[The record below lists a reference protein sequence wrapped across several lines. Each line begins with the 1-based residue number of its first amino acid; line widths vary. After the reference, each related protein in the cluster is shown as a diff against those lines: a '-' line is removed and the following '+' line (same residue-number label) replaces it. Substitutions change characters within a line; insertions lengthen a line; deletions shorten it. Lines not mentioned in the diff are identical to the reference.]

1 MNSRRWNAPLA
12 GVLATILLATCAGAA
27 FAWKP
32 KTHVYLAD
40 RALRDVQNGKLA
52 IHRVDRATGAVLD
65 KVGDYR
71 VDSAL
76 VSAIKENRQIF
87 LAGVLGPDAYP
98 DIVTGQTIIHPDL
111 AHDGGSDSWLDHL
124 WDKSRSAS
132 PKVKVFV
139 AGYLFHAA
147 GDMYAHTYMNHYSG
161 GDFAP
166 GCNAL
171 RHLTLEGYIG
181 KKTPGVP
188 APGFSIRSSSS
199 DNTVR
204 DFIVEHMIRA
214 PLGSHVENR
223 LLVSSDESKGSY
235 LSVPRVYSRLRNR
248 LEQELSEL
256 TGSHAGNT
264 LGAPLQAA
272 YIRAWIDDIDS
283 GLRAWPMLSEKIAG
297 LLVYNLDE
305 SMSQAEMK
313 EQIRKA
319 CDDYVNLHLL
329 SMSGAPD
336 FVGLTR
342 AQVQALTER
351 LLGPVEDQVQ
361 AIVDDLTNSLVKTVT
376 GYTLDEITD
385 YLKRPELRFDPT
397 LGPSAPRDATCTSAA
412 SLTRATFDAQHLKFE
427 ANGEWKLESFPPGYN
442 TVLMT
447 KLILLEKREVD
458 RLIADLRAIGTSRL
472 TPIEVRPG
480 IPTQSLT
487 GAIKAPGTAI
497 KPPGTAIKPPVTN
510 PPMQIGMQVDNA
522 MLGFQRKLDG
532 ANQWH
537 RNGANQQMA
546 LVRAGVYDR
555 IFLAQLG
562 EDAVQESPPPV
573 LPSGTVKITITRVRS
588 VDDVDPG
595 PGQGEADFYAR
606 IELDDK
612 FRSFG
617 TIESENSPQP
627 NWSLSNTVVGETVR
641 IHITLFDE
649 DTGLAAPDDVCDLD
663 PASGRRALDV
673 TYNLRSGRVT
683 GDATGDRGEEIT
695 VRGGGDSDRCEITFK
710 VEGP

>member
-1 MNSRRWNAPLA
+1 
-12 GVLATILLATCAGAA
+12 
-27 FAWKP
+27 
-32 KTHVYLAD
+32 VYLAD

-76 VSAIKENRQIF
+76 VAAIKANRQIF
-87 LAGVLGPDAYP
+87 HAGVLGPDAYP
-98 DIVTGQTIIHPDL
+98 DIVTGQTIIHPDV
-111 AHDGGSDSWLDHL
+111 AHDGGSDSWLDHV

-132 PKVKVFV
+132 PRVKVFV

-181 KKTPGVP
+181 KKTPAVP
-188 APGFSIRSSSS
+188 APAFSIRSSTS
-199 DNTVR
+199 DNAVR

-223 LLVSSDESKGSY
+223 LLVSSEESKGSY
-235 LSVPRVYSRLRNR
+235 VSVPRVYSRLRNR
-248 LEQELSEL
+248 LEQELAEL

-264 LGAPLQAA
+264 VGAPLQAA
-272 YIRAWIDDIDS
+272 YIRAWIDDIDT
-283 GLRAWPMLSEKIAG
+283 GLRAWPMFSEKIAG

-305 SMSQAEMK
+305 SMTQAEMK
-313 EQIRKA
+313 EQIRRA
-319 CDDYVNLHLL
+319 CDDYVNEHLL

-342 AQVQALTER
+342 AQVQALTEK
-351 LLGPVEDQVQ
+351 LLGPLEEHVQ
-361 AIVDDLTNSLVKTVT
+361 KIVDDLANSLVKTVT

-397 LGPSAPRDATCTSAA
+397 LGPSAARDATCTSAA
-412 SLTRATFDAQHLKFE
+412 SLTRATFDAQHLKLE
-427 ANGEWKLESFPPGYN
+427 PNGEWKLESFPPAYN

-447 KLILLEKREVD
+447 KLILLEKSEVD
-458 RLIADLRAIGTSRL
+458 RLIADLRAIGTSRF
-472 TPIEVRPG
+472 TAIEARPG
-480 IPTQSLT
+480 IPTQPPT
-487 GAIKAPGTAI
+487 GAIKSPGTAV
-497 KPPGTAIKPPVTN
+497 KLPATSPPL
-510 PPMQIGMQVDNA
+510 QIGMRVDNA

-532 ANQWH
+532 DNQWH

-546 LVRAGVYDR
+546 LVRSGVYEK
-555 IFLAQLG
+555 IFLGQLG
-562 EDAVQESPPPV
+562 EDTVEVSPPPV
-573 LPSGTVKITITRVRS
+573 LPAGTVKVTVTRVRS

-606 IELDDK
+606 IEIDDK

-617 TIESENSPQP
+617 TLESQNAPAP
-627 NWSLSNTVVGETVR
+627 NWSLSNAVVGETVK
-641 IHITLFDE
+641 IKIVLYDE
-649 DTGLAAPDDVCDLD
+649 DTGLAAPDDVCDID
-663 PASGRRALDV
+663 PASGRRGLDV
-673 TYNLRSGRVT
+673 TYNLRTGRVS
-683 GDATGDRGEEIT
+683 GDASGNRGDAIT

>member
-1 MNSRRWNAPLA
+1 MNPLRSNAPLA
-12 GVLATILLATCAGAA
+12 GALTMILLATGAGAA

-40 RALRDVQNGKLA
+40 RALRDIQNGRIA
-52 IHRVDRATGAVLD
+52 IHRVDRATGALLG

-76 VSAIKENRQIF
+76 VEAIRTNRRIF
-87 LAGVLGPDAYP
+87 IAGVLGPDAYP
-98 DIVTGQTIIHPDL
+98 DLVTGQTIIHPDL
-111 AHDGGSDSWLDHL
+111 AHDDGSDSWLDHL
-124 WDKSRSAS
+124 WDKSRNAH

-181 KKTPGVP
+181 KKTPAVP
-188 APGFSIRSSSS
+188 SPEFSIRASSG

-204 DFIVEHMIRA
+204 DFILEHMIRA

-223 LLVSSDESKGSY
+223 LLVASDESKGSY

-248 LEQELSEL
+248 LEQELAEL

-272 YIRAWIDDIDS
+272 YIRAWIEDIDT
-283 GLRAWPMLSEKIAG
+283 GLRAWPMLSERIAG

-305 SMSQAEMK
+305 SMTQAQMK
-313 EQIRKA
+313 EQIRQA
-319 CDDYVNLHLL
+319 CDDYVNQHLL

-342 AQVQALTER
+342 AQIQAITER
-351 LLGPVEDQVQ
+351 LLGPFEEHVQ
-361 AIVDDLTNSLVKTVT
+361 QIVDDLANALVKTVT

-385 YLKRPELRFDPT
+385 YLKRPELRFDPV

-412 SLTRATFDAQHLKFE
+412 SLTRATFDAQHIQFE
-427 ANGEWKLESFPPGYN
+427 PNGEWKLESFPPAYN

-447 KLILLEKREVD
+447 KLILLEKREMD
-458 RLIADLRAIGTSRL
+458 RLISDLRAITTARF
-472 TPIEVRPG
+472 TPIEARPG
-480 IPTQSLT
+480 ISTPTLPGSIKSPGAAVPPPSTSL
-487 GAIKAPGTAI
+487 
-497 KPPGTAIKPPVTN
+497 PVL
-510 PPMQIGMQVDNA
+510 MGMQVDNA

-532 ANQWH
+532 SNQWH

-562 EDAVQESPPPV
+562 ENTVQESPPPV
-573 LPSGTVKITITRVRS
+573 LPAGTVKVTITRVRS
-588 VDDVDPG
+588 VDDVDPA

-606 IELDDK
+606 IEIDDK

-617 TIESENSPQP
+617 TIENQNAPQP
-627 NWSLSNTVVGETVR
+627 NWSLSNAVVGESVK
-641 IHITLFDE
+641 IHITLYDE
-649 DTGLAAPDDVCDLD
+649 DTGITAPDDLCDID
-663 PASGRRALDV
+663 PASGRRGLDV
-673 TYNLRSGRVT
+673 TYNLRTGRVT
-683 GDATGDRGEEIT
+683 GDATGNRGEAIT